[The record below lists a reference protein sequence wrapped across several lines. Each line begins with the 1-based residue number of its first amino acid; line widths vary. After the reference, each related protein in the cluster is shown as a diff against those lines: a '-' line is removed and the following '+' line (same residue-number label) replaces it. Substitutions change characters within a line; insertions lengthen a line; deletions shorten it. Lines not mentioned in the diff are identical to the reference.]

1 MQLNKVGITMKKVLC
16 NGWAKSTTTKPLT
29 QKRNEPMQMHC
40 PYYRYKMLARTKEAT
55 SRYCTKHIKCEKK
68 MVLKPLTPNENENSA
83 RLWRIRF
90 QQAASY
96 RPD

>member
-1 MQLNKVGITMKKVLC
+1 MKKNTPVEELFELLWDTPQDKFTWYAIRNRMVKKEMAVIIEAFHEGMRC
-16 NGWAKSTTTKPLT
+16 QGWDPNRGIAEEYYNETFNTKW
-29 QKRNEPMQMHC
+29 
-40 PYYRYKMLARTKEAT
+40 
-55 SRYCTKHIKCEKK
+55 
-68 MVLKPLTPNENENSA
+68 NENSA